1 MIKIIVFFAVLFIS
15 GCCSVFDKKH
25 IGFLP
30 EKLPQAMVGKAF
42 YATIYT
48 NGFPVTWMSFV
59 NDGVYLNEYIE
70 DGLKIKLISPREDNS
85 ESRGVIEI
93 SGIPLALKSFDIHIV
108 GSTFGTQCPGLQ
120 FTKTYRV
127 SIINTDDNSIEL
139 SYRDFENGKITTK
152 CLGLFI

>member
-1 MIKIIVFFAVLFIS
+1 MRNFFIFFIIAIS
-15 GCCSVFDKKH
+15 GCCSVIDNKH

-30 EKLPQAMVGKAF
+30 EKLPPAVAGEAF

-85 ESRGVIEI
+85 ESRGIIEI
-93 SGIPLALKSFDIHIV
+93 SGIPLALKSFDINIV
-108 GSTFGTQCPGLQ
+108 GSTVGTQCPGLQ
-120 FTKTYRV
+120 FSKTYRISV
-127 SIINTDDNSIEL
+127 IKSGDNSTEL
-139 SYRDFENGKITTK
+139 SYRDFDNGKVMTK
-152 CLGLFI
+152 CLGFFI